1 MVRNYRRSTKGRY
14 TVSADPTAQTDRYV
28 DAGDPL
34 AERASVIQRLLVENL
49 LRVCG
54 GAKNVGNLCVIRKT
68 VVKLAVLLLLAAAPA
83 FCQAVALT
91 WAPGTVNAGYT
102 ATVTGYNVYRCVG
115 SCPPTVGAGW
125 SQIATGITQ
134 LAYTDVGPLTDGST
148 YNYAVTTIDA
158 AGDESAFSPIF
169 SGVPTGNDV
178 YIAQAAAGGNTGA
191 DCADAYAASY
201 FNNSANWTSGTPT
214 GTQIGPGTTVY
225 LCGSFSYGAGTSG
238 ALQFQGSGTS
248 GNPIAVVF
256 EPGASATSPNW
267 GPNGF
272 IYASGLSYIAVNGG
286 TNGSITATATG
297 TGLTYS
303 NLTQTSGITFSNVS
317 NSQITGLSI
326 SNIYVHTATPTDE
339 NGSGSSWG
347 IQWAGGNNITINNN
361 TVHDAYGCIDYYPTS
376 TPSSGVYVYGN
387 NAYNCNWSVAVREGS
402 GTYVLNAPVLIYGN
416 TLHDW
421 ILWDD
426 NADNNHHD
434 GVFLSS
440 ANYGSSINGA
450 QVYGNWIY
458 GAVDSFGMSG
468 FIYNS
473 GENSSTNNWGN
484 ANGTWIYNNV
494 LNVTGETT
502 YGPSDGLI
510 YDVGNGSYVFNNT
523 TVGACA
529 VSGCGNGYAYQN
541 GTSGATPPVAV
552 ANNIWMTAYV
562 GEDNTSIPSTTVLS
576 DYNDFWNLHTV
587 VWTSTLYYQYL
598 SNVSP
603 PGWQQAS
610 SNDAHS
616 TSANPQL
623 NASSSPPYQPTSST
637 PAAVLAGENLTSYCS
652 TAAGLCTDALG
663 YARPSTGSWTMGAFQ
678 YTGSAPAPV
687 LVGPAVSIFA
697 RAN

>member
-115 SCPPTVGAGW
+115 SCLPTVGAGW

-303 NLTQTSGITFSNVS
+303 NLTQTSAITFSNVS

-376 TPSSGVYVYGN
+376 TTWPMK
-387 NAYNCNWSVAVREGS
+387 
-402 GTYVLNAPVLIYGN
+402 
-416 TLHDW
+416 
-421 ILWDD
+421 
-426 NADNNHHD
+426 
-434 GVFLSS
+434 
-440 ANYGSSINGA
+440 
-450 QVYGNWIY
+450 
-458 GAVDSFGMSG
+458 FG
-468 FIYNS
+468 
-473 GENSSTNNWGN
+473 
-484 ANGTWIYNNV
+484 
-494 LNVTGETT
+494 LET
-502 YGPSDGLI
+502 S
-510 YDVGNGSYVFNNT
+510 
-523 TVGACA
+523 VGAEGDQA
-529 VSGCGNGYAYQN
+529 IHGRRQA
-541 GTSGATPPVAV
+541 VAV
-552 ANNIWMTAYV
+552 AGERAPEIGDQRVALPIRHRQKFRRHHPERQALRHV
-562 GEDNTSIPSTTVLS
+562 GAARIGLVAAAEFDRG
-576 DYNDFWNLHTV
+576 F
-587 VWTSTLYYQYL
+587 YQ
-598 SNVSP
+598 
-603 PGWQQAS
+603 
-610 SNDAHS
+610 
-616 TSANPQL
+616 
-623 NASSSPPYQPTSST
+623 
-637 PAAVLAGENLTSYCS
+637 E
-652 TAAGLCTDALG
+652 AAGIIADRAERIGVRQQPRARRRPGHVSAMPGAIGGLLADDDGGTDSRR
-663 YARPSTGSWTMGAFQ
+663 YPAR
-678 YTGSAPAPV
+678 
-687 LVGPAVSIFA
+687 
-697 RAN
+697 